1 MGCGSGGCGSG
12 GLNNIAN
19 TIRPGA
25 HKVFCVKF
33 QKEMEGLDE
42 VPFEGHPLGQK
53 IYESVSK
60 EAWKMWVE
68 HMKMIMNEYRL
79 NLGTAEAQQFLI
91 EQMDKFFFG
100 EGAAL
105 PAGYV
110 PQKAK

>member
-1 MGCGSGGCGSG
+1 MGVPVTTE
-12 GLNNIAN
+12 I
-19 TIRPGA
+19 PEGA

-33 QKEMEGLDE
+33 QREMEGMSE

-53 IYESVSK
+53 IYDNVSK

-68 HMKMIMNEYRL
+68 HMKMLVNEYRL
-79 NLGTAEAQQFLI
+79 NLSTNEAQEFLI
-91 EQMDKFFFG
+91 KQMDDYFFG

-110 PQKAK
+110 PPQQK

>member
-1 MGCGSGGCGSG
+1 MGCG
-12 GLNNIAN
+12 NAIP
-19 TIRPGA
+19 RPAEPEQTGRT
-25 HKVFCVKF
+25 VFCVKF
-33 QKEMEGLDE
+33 QRDMPGLKE

-53 IYESVSK
+53 IYDSVSL
-60 EAWKMWVE
+60 EAWKMWLE

-79 NLGTAEAQQFLI
+79 NLGTKESQEFVL

-110 PQKAK
+110 PQKEK